1 VPVDDAQLI
10 LVVTDAELDVDGRA
24 IFWSHEVWLDAQEL
38 GIPAPGHIMAT
49 QLLQEWPLIVMVTLG
64 RSPPRSAST
73 TSCGTSDRLI
83 GLRRLYVGSELHP
96 VCL

>member
-1 VPVDDAQLI
+1 M
-10 LVVTDAELDVDGRA
+10 
-24 IFWSHEVWLDAQEL
+24 
-38 GIPAPGHIMAT
+38 MAT